1 MKRSEVNQIIR
12 NAQEFLASK
21 QFLLPEW
28 ADWSLDD
35 WKNRRAEVNYIVER
49 MLGWDITDFNSGN
62 FHQRGLFLFTLRNG
76 KYGCDKKPYAEKI
89 MIVEENQ
96 ETPLHFHW
104 SKMEDIINRGGGNLV
119 VELHNAT
126 PDEQLDTTPVRY
138 RIDGIER
145 VAQPG
150 ERIIVRPGQSIC
162 MEQYVYHRFYGEEG
176 KGTVMVGEVS
186 QCNDDTSDNR
196 FYESVGRFPE
206 IDEDEEPLRLLV
218 ADYAKFIL

>member
-1 MKRSEVNQIIR
+1 
-12 NAQEFLASK
+12 
-21 QFLLPEW
+21 
-28 ADWSLDD
+28 
-35 WKNRRAEVNYIVER
+35 
-49 MLGWDITDFNSGN
+49 
-62 FHQRGLFLFTLRNG
+62 
-76 KYGCDKKPYAEKI
+76 
-89 MIVEENQ
+89 
-96 ETPLHFHW
+96 
-104 SKMEDIINRGGGNLV
+104 MEDIINRGGGNLV
-119 VELHNAT
+119 VELYNAT

-145 VAQPG
+145 VVQPG